1 MSQPTFDHSTTTLE
15 EKLARYWELTDQRE
29 ALLTLI
35 AKAKNEKESVN
46 ERVFKRVM
54 ADYER
59 SLQTVSG
66 NLDPLKQEMDALRQE
81 TDQEVRQVDAAAAEL
96 EDEIAEAD
104 FRHRVGEYDDRQFA
118 QVSERLLPRLN
129 DITKRRSE
137 LYARL
142 SAMDRRRTPRDDAL
156 PKSDPSPKEG
166 LENPQEWADE
176 LEPARA
182 PREAAAKRPT
192 TATAAPAAAP
202 AAGKLDLDDDP
213 LAALSDPSPAMEN
226 PRPAPSGPEVAAPQ
240 SQSRSSVAAPS
251 YPNLV
256 IRSGPHAGKIVPLL
270 PMTMNIGREHDN
282 NIELKDPEVA
292 RYHARIL
299 YEGGRF
305 HIEDLGSSSGTW
317 VNGEGQKRRPLSEGD
332 VIRIGETELVME
344 FAV

>member
-1 MSQPTFDHSTTTLE
+1 MSQSTFDHSPTTLE
-15 EKLARYWELTDQRE
+15 EKLARYWELTDQRDT
-29 ALLTLI
+29 LLTMI
-35 AKAKNEKESVN
+35 AKAKNEKESVS
-46 ERVFKRVM
+46 ERVFKKVM

-59 SLQTVSG
+59 SLQSVSG
-66 NLDPLKQEMDALRQE
+66 NLDPLKQELDALRQE

-104 FRHRVGEYDDRQFA
+104 FRHRVGEFDDRRFA
-118 QVSERLLPRLN
+118 QISEQLLPRLN
-129 DITKRRSE
+129 EVTKRRSE

-142 SAMDRRRTPRDDAL
+142 SAMDRRRTPRDDAP
-156 PKSDPSPKEG
+156 PKSDPAPQRE
-166 LENPQEWADE
+166 LENPQQWADE
-176 LEPARA
+176 LEPAPA
-182 PREAAAKRPT
+182 PREVPEQRPA
-192 TATAAPAAAP
+192 ATAVE
-202 AAGKLDLDDDP
+202 KLDLDDDP
-213 LAALSDPSPAMEN
+213 LAALSDPSPSMES
-226 PRPAPSGPEVAAPQ
+226 PSPVHFGGEVAAEAPKAQ
-240 SQSRSSVAAPS
+240 PRSSVAAPS

-305 HIEDLGSSSGTW
+305 HIEDLDSSSGTW